1 MTDVKIRYNTLC
13 EDGRLY
19 WRILID
25 GEEKTCSGIEI
36 NCPSF
41 TSMDE
46 VWDPSRGKMVTKH
59 HVTCKP
65 SQIIWDSDKVILL

>member
-25 GEEKTCSGIEI
+25 GEEKTCSDIEI

-59 HVTCKP
+59 HVTCTP

>member
-65 SQIIWDSDKVILL
+65 SQIIWESDKVILL